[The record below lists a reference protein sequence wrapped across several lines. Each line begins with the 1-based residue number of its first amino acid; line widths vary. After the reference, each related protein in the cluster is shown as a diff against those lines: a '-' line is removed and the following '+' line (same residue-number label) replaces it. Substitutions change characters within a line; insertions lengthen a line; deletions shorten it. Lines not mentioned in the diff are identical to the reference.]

1 MIDIRYAIA
10 PDVSVVPPKLAY
22 DGDSGFDLYSAEEE
36 LLTLA
41 PGKRKVVRTGIHLE
55 IPSGYEGQVRSKSGL
70 AANKGCVVLNSP
82 GTIDSGYRG
91 EIHVILYNTS
101 QFQYSILPGEKIAQI
116 VFCRVES
123 TNLTQVGLKDLL
135 PSDRGSKGFGSSGI
149 K

>member
-1 MIDIRYAIA
+1 MEQRTEDWFKARA
-10 PDVSVVPPKLAY
+10 
-22 DGDSGFDLYSAEEE
+22 
-36 LLTLA
+36 
-41 PGKRKVVRTGIHLE
+41 GKVT
-55 IPSGYEGQVRSKSGL
+55 
-70 AANKGCVVLNSP
+70 ANKGCVVLNSP

-101 QFQYSILPGEKIAQI
+101 QFQYNILPGEKIAQI

-123 TNLTQVGLKDLL
+123 TNLMRVRLKDLL